1 MTHSHE
7 EHQRHSWRPPASATS
22 PASTMTREPSRASR
36 HASDV
41 WRRVVSD
48 WLAGLVTTGVVDDED
63 ARGMAWDLAYGQAKS
78 TYRLG
83 EIA

>member
-1 MTHSHE
+1 MRSCLSRGEPTWTNDTRAFASM
-7 EHQRHSWRPPASATS
+7 PA
-22 PASTMTREPSRASR
+22 RY
-36 HASDV
+36 DV

-48 WLAGLVTTGVVDDED
+48 WLAGLVTTGVVDDEE
-63 ARGMAWDLAYGQAKS
+63 AREMAWDLAYGQAKS